1 MLRVLTPDAIV
12 DRVEDISID
21 LLHQLGVRGVAL
33 DLDNTIVPWHTSD
46 LSPTTAAW
54 VGRLLADGLR
64 VCLLTNNYAGHATDV
79 AQALSVPIIPGALKP
94 SPTAFRRALAALAV
108 PARESVVIGDQLFT
122 DVLGGKLLGMHAILV
137 QPIGG
142 REFFTTR
149 FMRMMERPLLAR
161 MRHQIQTR

>member
-1 MLRVLTPDAIV
+1 MLSLLTPDAIV
-12 DRVEDISID
+12 DRVEDISIE
-21 LLHQLGVRGVAL
+21 LLHGLGVRGVAL

-46 LSPTTAAW
+46 LSPAVADW

-94 SPTAFRRALAALAV
+94 LPAAFRRALAALAV

-122 DVLGGKLLGMHAILV
+122 DVLGGKLIGMHAILV
-137 QPIGG
+137 RPLGG

-149 FMRMMERPLLAR
+149 FMRLMERPLLAR

>member
-1 MLRVLTPDAIV
+1 VLKLLTPDAIV
-12 DRVEDISID
+12 DRVEDISLD
-21 LLHQLGVRGVAL
+21 FLRGLDVRGVAL

-46 LSPTTAAW
+46 LSPAVAQWVAA
-54 VGRLLADGLR
+54 LLAAGMR

-79 AQALSVPIIPGALKP
+79 AQALCVPIIPGALKP
-94 SPTAFRRALAALAV
+94 APPAFRRALVALAV
-108 PARESVVIGDQLFT
+108 PAAQCVVIGDQLFT

-137 QPIGG
+137 RPIGG

-161 MRHQIQTR
+161 MRQQPQAR